1 MPLRLPAG
9 RWLLPAGVVV
19 AVLAIAGMLF
29 TRGAPSD
36 AVAAQYA
43 PLVRTLQFSARV
55 ETLSRVEVGA
65 TVTGRVQ
72 EVLVRE
78 GDVVRA
84 GQALVRL
91 EADEVHAALA
101 QAVAGEQQAQARL
114 AGLRST
120 GRSASRAQLD
130 QAEANLTAARSELN
144 RVSQLVAQGFL
155 SASRLDDTKRAV
167 EVAEAQRN
175 AAAAQAQANADRGT
189 DTVQAQA
196 QLQAARAATASARAR
211 LAQMVVVAPAA
222 GRVLKRD
229 VEPGQIV
236 QPGRALLGLALAG
249 PTQIVAQVD
258 ERFLEQLR
266 VGQRAAVVADAYAGQ
281 PLAATVLSIAP
292 EIDAQ
297 RGAVEVK
304 FSLDQPPPAFL
315 REDMTL
321 SVEVETARR
330 DRALVLPARAV
341 RQADGVAKVLVAD
354 GRRAVERLLRTGL
367 RTLDAVE
374 VLEGVREGEDVL
386 LAPAL
391 EAGDRVRVRRIDWQP
406 ARSPQARAGAGAA
419 GDAVSPMSQTLG
431 R

>member
-1 MPLRLPAG
+1 MPVRLPSR
-9 RWLLPAGVVV
+9 RWLVVV
-19 AVLAIAGMLF
+19 GALAAVLAAAFLLLA
-29 TRGAPSD
+29 RGTPSD

-55 ETLSRVEVGA
+55 ETLSRVEVGS

-78 GDVVRA
+78 GDTVRA
-84 GQALVRL
+84 GQPLVRL
-91 EADEVHAALA
+91 EADEARASLA
-101 QAVAGEQQAQARL
+101 QAVASEKQAQARL

-120 GRSASRAQLD
+120 GRSATRAQLE
-130 QAEANLTAARSELN
+130 QAEANLTAARAELG
-144 RVSQLVAQGFL
+144 RAQQLVAQGFI
-155 SASRLDDTKRAV
+155 SASRLDDAKRAV
-167 EVAEAQRN
+167 SVAEAQRD
-175 AAAAQAQANADRGT
+175 AAAAQMQANADRGT
-189 DTVQAQA
+189 DIAQA
-196 QLQAARAATASARAR
+196 QSQVQAASAATASARAR
-211 LAQMVVVAPAA
+211 LAQMVVTAPAA
-222 GRVLKRD
+222 ARVLTRD

-266 VGQRAAVVADAYAGQ
+266 AGQKAAVVADAYAGQ

-292 EIDAQ
+292 DIDAQ

-304 FSLDQPPPAFL
+304 FSLDQAPPAFL

-330 DRALVLPARAV
+330 ERALVLPARAV
-341 RQADGVAKVLVAD
+341 RSEAGVEKVLVAD
-354 GRRAVERLLRTGL
+354 GRRAAERALRTGL

-374 VLEGVREGEDVL
+374 VLEGVQEGERVL

-391 EAGDRVRVRRIDWQP
+391 KPGDRVRAQVIDWQP
-406 ARSPQARAGAGAA
+406 ARSPQARAAA
-419 GDAVSPMSQTLG
+419 GGGDAISPVSQTLG

>member
-1 MPLRLPAG
+1 MRPRVPPR
-9 RWLLPAGVVV
+9 RWLLAAG
-19 AVLAIAGMLF
+19 AVLVVFVAGMLLF
-29 TRGAPSD
+29 TRGTPTD
-36 AVAAQYA
+36 AVAARFA

-72 EVLVRE
+72 EVLLRE
-78 GDVVRA
+78 GDSVRA
-84 GQALVRL
+84 GQPLVRL
-91 EADEVHAALA
+91 EADEARAALA
-101 QAVAGEQQAQARL
+101 QAVASEQQAQARL

-120 GRSASRAQLD
+120 GRSAARAQLE
-130 QAEANLTAARSELN
+130 QADANRTAARAELG
-144 RVSQLVAQGFL
+144 RVEQLVAQGFL
-155 SASRLDDTKRAV
+155 SASRLDDARRAV
-167 EVAEAQRN
+167 DVAEAQRD
-175 AAAAQAQANADRGT
+175 AALAQTQANADRGT

-211 LAQMVVVAPAA
+211 LAQMLVEAPAA
-222 GRVLKRD
+222 GRVLRRD

-236 QPGRALLGLALAG
+236 QPGRALLGLALDG

-292 EIDAQ
+292 GIDAQ

-304 FSLDQPPPAFL
+304 LSLDQPPPAFL

-341 RQADGVAKVLVAD
+341 RQEQGAEQVLVAD
-354 GRRAVERLLRTGL
+354 GGRAVARPLRTGL

-391 EAGDRVRVRRIDWQP
+391 KAGDRVRVQRIEWQP
-406 ARSPQARAGAGAA
+406 ARSPQARSAGGAA
-419 GDAVSPMSQTLG
+419 DAVSPMSQTLG

>member
-1 MPLRLPAG
+1 MRPRLPPG
-9 RWLLPAGVVV
+9 RWLLPAGVAV
-19 AVLAIAGMLF
+19 AVLAAGALLF
-29 TRGAPSD
+29 TRGTPTE
-36 AVAAQYA
+36 AVAAQFA

-78 GDVVRA
+78 GDSVRA
-84 GQALVRL
+84 GQPLVRL
-91 EADEVHAALA
+91 EADEARAALA
-101 QAVAGEQQAQARL
+101 QAVASEQQAQARL

-120 GRSASRAQLD
+120 GRSATRAQLE
-130 QAEANLTAARSELN
+130 QAEANLTAARAELG
-144 RVSQLVAQGFL
+144 RVQQLVAQGFL
-155 SASRLDDTKRAV
+155 SASRLDDATRAV
-167 EVAEAQRN
+167 GVAEAQRD
-175 AAAAQAQANADRGT
+175 AATAQTQANADRGT

-211 LAQMVVVAPAA
+211 LGQMLVEAPAA
-222 GRVLKRD
+222 GRVLRRD

-236 QPGRALLGLALAG
+236 QPGRALLGLALDG

-292 EIDAQ
+292 AIDAQ

-341 RQADGVAKVLVAD
+341 RQEQGAEKVLVAN
-354 GRRAVERLLRTGL
+354 GRRAVERPLRTGL

-374 VLEGVREGEDVL
+374 VLDGVREGEDVL

-391 EAGDRVRVRRIDWQP
+391 KAGDRVRVQRVEWQP
-406 ARSPQARAGAGAA
+406 ARSPQARSTGGAA
-419 GDAVSPMSQTLG
+419 DAVSPMSQTLG